1 MHNETGL
8 LVETRNPEALAAA
21 ILDLLEH
28 PDKAQRLATQA
39 QERMR
44 AHYSTEHSLECL
56 YQAYDAGLRLTEP
69 NAVAAQTL

>member
-28 PDKAQRLATQA
+28 PTKPSGWPLKRKNGCVRTI
-39 QERMR
+39 R
-44 AHYSTEHSLECL
+44 TEHSLECL
-56 YQAYDAGLRLTEP
+56 YQAYDAVAFDRT